1 MLILVCNYTYVKIF
15 ILNGTNLLINQ
26 TGYKTAGWLSS
37 RYQDNL
43 IPFIPLLYST
53 LFPFFI
59 SLAIATSCKLFSPSN
74 LIISISYIPHPLT
87 HHLHTLS
94 IINTL
99 QPSIIPFIGFRL
111 QGKPLHYSIS
121 PN

>member
-15 ILNGTNLLINQ
+15 ILNGTNVLINQ

-53 LFPFFI
+53 LFFRPR
-59 SLAIATSCKLFSPSN
+59 SPARATKKAAFAA
-74 LIISISYIPHPLT
+74 
-87 HHLHTLS
+87 
-94 IINTL
+94 
-99 QPSIIPFIGFRL
+99 
-111 QGKPLHYSIS
+111 
-121 PN
+121 